1 MPHDLMNR
9 SHPFLRLISAGAV
22 VWAACGPVLIAGD
35 QPGSTGVETVAQ
47 AEVVRRAEAARAA
60 DATIIEARGMAA
72 AGKTTEALAALA
84 GVRAGLPESPITL
97 PTRAAARDAFASIAI
112 TEAGHLA
119 TEGKYDEARVMLAR
133 VLDPG
138 MDPENKPARKL
149 QKDLEDP
156 DRFSPAASPI
166 QGDKVAYV
174 EDKLRLAESFVQL
187 ADYDKANRT
196 YEDVLRVDK
205 YNMAARAGMET
216 VERAITG
223 YADTAYNH
231 TRAKML
237 AAVDKEW
244 ASPVPRLKV
253 PTEESMDTA
262 GDGSLEVEARNR
274 RELLTRKM
282 QNIKVDSIAIEGV
295 SIREAIQAV
304 VAKSKAMDKD
314 AANPGNRGVNL
325 LLDIGADSEPFA
337 KAVLAREIQLRLS
350 DVPLSAVIE
359 YLAKEAGLGV
369 RVEPFAV
376 LLVPPGDVDT
386 YLFSRSYNVPP
397 DFIATVPTDAAAAG
411 NDPFAAGNANASGG
425 LSLKRLS
432 PQEFL
437 TQAGIT
443 FPKNAFALFD
453 TRTSTLSMRNTA
465 TNHDVLDAMVQKAR
479 TTLTPQVTIEVKMI
493 EVQENVVHELGFD
506 WLLGAFGVNN
516 GVAVAGGTGPDMIAD
531 NTFPIQDPVTGNP
544 VGENPVTAGNRS
556 GDTALTTRTMD
567 RLLSTGSVYN
577 RPTSSSRAPAIL
589 SMAGVL
595 SEPRFQT
602 VIRALS
608 QDKGTDFLNSP
619 MVTTRSGLPAKIE
632 VIRDFI
638 YPTEYDP
645 PKLPNSVGQNF
656 NNNNNDNNNNNNN
669 GGGGNNLINPVT
681 PANPSAFET
690 KPVGSMLEVE
700 PVVSADSS
708 VVEVNVDATYRE
720 FIGFVNYGTPITG
733 FAADDPNSQVLLT
746 PNRIL
751 QPVFETR
758 HIKTST
764 SVYDGQTI
772 MIGGLLNDAG
782 EHVEDK
788 VPLLGDVPLIGR
800 FFKSQVNE
808 NDRRVLLIFLTVNAL
823 DPSGRPVRETY
834 QAAAPQ
840 E

>member
-1 MPHDLMNR
+1 MNR

-22 VWAACGPVLIAGD
+22 VWAACGSVLIAGEP
-35 QPGSTGVETVAQ
+35 PGSTGVATVAR
-47 AEVVRRAEAARAA
+47 AEVVRRAEAAREA

-84 GVRAGLPESPITL
+84 GVRAGLPESPFTM

-112 TEAGHLA
+112 TEAAHLA
-119 TEGKYDEARVMLAR
+119 TEGKYDEARVLLAR

-156 DRFSPAASPI
+156 DRHPPAASPVL
-166 QGDKVAYV
+166 GDKVAYV

-187 ADYDKANRT
+187 ADYDKATRA

-244 ASPVPRLKV
+244 ESPVPRLKV

-262 GDGSLEVEARNR
+262 GDGALEVEARNR
-274 RELLTRKM
+274 REFLTRKM

-295 SIREAIQAV
+295 GIREAIQSV

-350 DVPLSAVIE
+350 DVPLSAVVE

-386 YLFSRSYNVPP
+386 FLFSRSYNVPP
-397 DFIATVPTDAAAAG
+397 DFIASVPTDAAAVE

-437 TQAGIT
+437 AQAGIT

-453 TRTSTLSMRNTA
+453 ARTSTLSMRNTA

-493 EVQENVVHELGFD
+493 EVQEDVVHELGFD
-506 WLLGAFGVNN
+506 WLLGAFGVNSD
-516 GVAVAGGTGPDMIAD
+516 VAAAGGTGSNEFNNNA
-531 NTFPIQDPVTGNP
+531 FPIQDPVTGIP

-556 GDTALTTRTMD
+556 GDSALTSRAME
-567 RLLSTGSVYN
+567 RLLAVGDTYKL
-577 RPTSSSRAPAIL
+577 SSASAARAPAIL
-589 SMAGVL
+589 SLAGVL

-638 YPTEYDP
+638 YPSEYDP
-645 PKLPNSVGQNF
+645 PELPNSVGQDF
-656 NNNNNDNNNNNNN
+656 NNDDFNNNNNNN
-669 GGGGNNLINPVT
+669 RGGGNNLINPVT

-708 VVEVNVDATYRE
+708 VVEVNIDATYRE
-720 FIGFVNYGTPITG
+720 FVGFVNYGTPITG
-733 FAADDPNSQVLLT
+733 FAADDPDAQVLLT

-772 MIGGLLNDAG
+772 MLGGLLTDSG
-782 EHVEDK
+782 QHVEDK
-788 VPLLGDVPLIGR
+788 VPLLGDVPLVGR

-808 NDRRVLLIFLTVNAL
+808 NARRVLLIFLTVNAL